1 MFKQSKGLRKQ
12 VTGRFLSFLLALTVV
27 IMPLST
33 SLSTTAQAAAIT
45 GSDITLENAV
55 ISNANHDV
63 TLTFNVPVEGSQEVD
78 DWRSL
83 IEVKGSNDGAFN
95 SITNYGGDAWIS
107 DTGAVI
113 VSFYYSSLIGDS
125 NQIRVKAGALVGSLD
140 SNYTVTSDQVCGSIA
155 AQDLTVPNVV
165 STAISGDLKNVTLTL
180 DTTVQTATYSVT
192 SVTYNVDLYEYV
204 KIKTTYD
211 DSDYMRL
218 SNDDTISISGNQMV
232 IAFAAPLSGYKSIQ
246 VLNGAVKGANS
257 NVNDTM
263 YADLNTEVITYSD
276 YYLYNYNSDLG
287 ITFSQSVVNNMS
299 DDALKAAITISKDD
313 GAYTAL
319 GLNDKADVNKN
330 LQPFSINRIGNGSFN
345 LHFFT
350 PLAPGRYKVK
360 IAANALK
367 SSIGLVAGELTTESI
382 VARDITAPV
391 YQSSE
396 VSADHKVVTL
406 TFDKTL
412 VNNVTQSCPYYW
424 CIQSLS
430 DYIYIEKSEN
440 GYFQQLRYIGGTV
453 ELLNNKMVVTLNTP
467 LTGTSNKIAINPGAL
482 RDELGN
488 VLNTGVVTK
497 FIDVATTAPPR
508 YLHSSIDNLNHDWT
522 LFFDKNVKINTASV
536 DDLKAA
542 IKLSI
547 HGVEKSIDSSTTV
560 TFIDNKLVLH
570 FAAPLVDNNIE
581 IHIAANVVTDTFN
594 SNALTDPIKTE
605 QLTPHNMYPPE
616 FSEAYLITS
625 HTVELYFY
633 SNNETDLVDNTV
645 DTAGSHLKEYVT
657 YSTDKG
663 ATFLP
668 LQPDDEVTISNGSLY
683 VYFDH
688 IIQGNLQ
695 IKIAGNTL
703 KETYGNVLTT
713 SVITG
718 DIDTKYTNY
727 APRLKGSF
735 FSDVPSVL
743 TFEDNAIWRSKIQKV
758 VLSENAS
765 NWSERILSP
774 DQYTISAGKLT
785 ILPGVLEQEVY
796 YRVIVY
802 ADGFNNR
809 YTDYMTAIRS
819 QDSYYITP
827 VKMEIAN
834 GITAKVRIAENQSN
848 GHLHVIFQLM
858 NDQLPVSIVA
868 AESDYFQSGTFTAN
882 FNVADAATNP
892 KYKVRAFIVSEYS
905 NSPLSV
911 GVNLATSITDSEYDV
926 MQYQNEND

>member
-12 VTGRFLSFLLALTVV
+12 VTGRLLSFLLALTVV

-95 SITNYGGDAWIS
+95 SITNHGGDAWIS
-107 DTGAVI
+107 NTGAVI
-113 VSFYYSSLIGDS
+113 VHFNSSLIGNS

-140 SNYTVTSDQVCGSIA
+140 SSYTVTSDQVSGLIA
-155 AQDLTVPNVV
+155 AQDVTVPHLDN
-165 STAISGDLKNVTLTL
+165 TAISSDLKNVTLTFN
-180 DTTVQTATYSVT
+180 TTVQTATYSVT
-192 SVTYNVDLYEYV
+192 SVTYNVDLYDFV
-204 KIKTTYD
+204 KIKTMYD
-211 DSDYMRL
+211 DSDFIRL
-218 SNDDTISISGNQMV
+218 SNDDTISVSGNQMV

-276 YYLYNYNSDLG
+276 HYLYNYNSDLG
-287 ITFSQSVVNNMS
+287 ITFSQGVVNNMS

-330 LQPFSINRIGNGSFN
+330 SQPFSINRIGNGSFN

-350 PLAPGRYKVK
+350 PLAPGSYKVK

-367 SSIGLVAGELTTESI
+367 SSIGLVAGELTTASI

-412 VNNVTQSCPYYW
+412 VNNVTQSCPFYY

-430 DYIYIEKSEN
+430 DYIYIEKSEY
-440 GYFQQLRYIGGTV
+440 GYFEQLRYIGGTV
-453 ELLNNKMVVTLNTP
+453 ELLNNKMKVTLNSP
-467 LTGTSNKIAINPGAL
+467 LTGTNNKIAIRSGAL
-482 RDELGN
+482 KDESGN

-497 FIDVATTAPPR
+497 FIDVATIAPPR

-522 LFFDKNVKINTASV
+522 LFFDKNVKNNTASV

-542 IKLSI
+542 IKLTI
-547 HGVEKSIDSSTTV
+547 NGVERSIESSTTI

-581 IHIAANVVTDTFN
+581 MHIAANVVANTVN
-594 SNALTDPIKTE
+594 SNALTDPITTE

-645 DTAGSHLKEYVT
+645 DTAGSHLKEFVT

-668 LQPDDEVTISNGSLY
+668 LQPGDGVTITNGSLY
-683 VYFDH
+683 VYFH
-688 IIQGNLQ
+688 QIIQGNLQ
-695 IKIAGNTL
+695 IKIAGNAL

-718 DIDTKYTNY
+718 DIDTNYTNY
-727 APRLKGSF
+727 APLLTGSF
-735 FSDVPSVL
+735 FSNVPSVL
-743 TFEDNAIWRSKIQKV
+743 TFEENAIWRSKVQKV
-758 VLSENAS
+758 VLSEDAPNAG
-765 NWSERILSP
+765 WSDRILSP

-785 ILPGVLEQEVY
+785 ILPGVLEQEVN

-809 YTDYMTAIRS
+809 YTDNMKAIRS

-834 GITAKVRIAENQSN
+834 GITAKVRIMDNQSK

-858 NDQLPVSIVA
+858 NGQLPVSIVA

-882 FNVADAATNP
+882 FNVADAITNP
-892 KYKVRAFIVSEYS
+892 NYKVRAFVVSEYS

-911 GVNLATSITDSEYDV
+911 GVNLARSITDAEYDV
-926 MQYQNEND
+926 IQYQRD

>member
-12 VTGRFLSFLLALTVV
+12 VTGRLLSFLLALTVV

-45 GSDITLENAV
+45 GSAITLENAA

-95 SITNYGGDAWIS
+95 SITNHGGDAWIS

-113 VSFYYSSLIGDS
+113 VSFYSSLLGDS

-140 SNYTVTSDQVCGSIA
+140 SNYTVTSDQVSGSIA
-155 AQDLTVPNVV
+155 AQDLTVPNIV

-192 SVTYNVDLYEYV
+192 SVTYNVDLYDFV
-204 KIKTTYD
+204 KIKTMYD
-211 DSDYMRL
+211 DSDFIRL
-218 SNDDTISISGNQMV
+218 SNDDTISVSGNQMV
-232 IAFAAPLSGYKSIQ
+232 IAFAAPLIGYKSIQ
-246 VLNGAVKGANS
+246 ILNGAVKGANS

-276 YYLYNYNSDLG
+276 HYLYNYNSDLG
-287 ITFSQSVVNNMS
+287 ITFSQGVVNNMS

-350 PLAPGRYKVK
+350 PLAPGSYKVK

-367 SSIGLVAGELTTESI
+367 SSIGLVAGELTTASI

-412 VNNVTQSCPYYW
+412 VTVTQSCPW
-424 CIQSLS
+424 CGIQSLS
-430 DYIYIEKSEN
+430 DYISILKSEN

-453 ELLNNKMVVTLNTP
+453 ELLNNKMIVTLNSP
-467 LTGTSNKIAINPGAL
+467 LTGTNNKIAIRSGAL
-482 RDELGN
+482 KDESGN
-488 VLNTGVVTK
+488 VLYTGVVTK

-522 LFFDKNVKINTASV
+522 LFFDKNVKNNTASV

-542 IKLSI
+542 IKLTI
-547 HGVEKSIDSSTTV
+547 NGVERSIESSTTI

-581 IHIAANVVTDTFN
+581 IHIAANVVANTFN
-594 SNALTDPIKTE
+594 SNALTDPIITE

-668 LQPDDEVTISNGSLY
+668 LQPGDGVTITNGSLY
-683 VYFDH
+683 VYFYNV
-688 IIQGNLQ
+688 IQGNLQ
-695 IKIAGNTL
+695 IKIAGNAL

-718 DIDTKYTNY
+718 DIDTNYTNY
-727 APRLKGSF
+727 APLLTGSF
-735 FSDVPSVL
+735 FSNVPSVL
-743 TFEDNAIWRSKIQKV
+743 TFEENAIWRSKVQKV
-758 VLSENAS
+758 VLSEDAPS
-765 NWSERILSP
+765 QSDRILSP

-785 ILPGVLEQEVY
+785 ILPGIFEQEVN

-809 YTDYMTAIRS
+809 YTDNMKAIRS

-834 GITAKVRIAENQSN
+834 GITAKVRIMDNQSN

-858 NDQLPVSIVA
+858 NGQLPVSIVA

-882 FNVADAATNP
+882 FNVADATTNP
-892 KYKVRAFIVSEYS
+892 NYKVRAFVVSEYS

-911 GVNLATSITDSEYDV
+911 GVNLARSITDTEYDV
-926 MQYQNEND
+926 IQYQRD

>member
-1 MFKQSKGLRKQ
+1 MFKKNKGFRKK
-12 VTGRFLSFLLALTVV
+12 VTGRFLSFLLALTVI

-33 SLSTTAQAAAIT
+33 SFSTTAQAAAIT
-45 GSDITLENAV
+45 GSAITLENAA

-63 TLTFNVPVEGSQEVD
+63 TLTFNVRVQGSQEVE

-107 DTGAVI
+107 DTGAV
-113 VSFYYSSLIGDS
+113 VVHFNYSSLIGNS

-140 SNYTVTSDQVCGSIA
+140 SNYTVTSDQVSVLIA
-155 AQDLTVPNVV
+155 AQDVTVPHLD
-165 STAISGDLKNVTLTL
+165 STAISSDLKNVTLTFN
-180 DTTVQTATYSVT
+180 TTVQTATYSVT
-192 SVTYNVDLYEYV
+192 SVTYNVDLYDFV
-204 KIKTTYD
+204 KIKTMYD
-211 DSDYMRL
+211 DSDYIRL
-218 SNDDTISISGNQMV
+218 SNDNTISVNGNKMV

-263 YADLNTEVITYSD
+263 YADLNTEVITYSNHN
-276 YYLYNYNSDLG
+276 LYNYNSDLG
-287 ITFSQSVVNNMS
+287 ITFSQGVVNNMS

-350 PLAPGRYKVK
+350 PLAPGSYKVK

-367 SSIGLVAGELTTESI
+367 SSIGLVAGELTTASI

-412 VNNVTQSCPYYW
+412 VNVTQSCPW
-424 CIQSLS
+424 CGIQSLS
-430 DYIYIEKSEN
+430 DNIYIEKSEN

-453 ELLNNKMVVTLNTP
+453 ELLNNKMIVTLNSP
-467 LTGTSNKIAINPGAL
+467 LTGTNNKIAIRSGAL
-482 RDELGN
+482 KDESGN

-497 FIDVATTAPPR
+497 FIDVATIAPPR

-547 HGVEKSIDSSTTV
+547 HGVEKSIESSTTV
-560 TFIDNKLVLH
+560 TFIDNKVVLH

-581 IHIAANVVTDTFN
+581 IHIEANVVADTHN
-594 SNALTDPIKTE
+594 NALTDPITTE

-616 FSEAYLITS
+616 FSRAYLITS

-633 SNNETDLVDNTV
+633 SNNETDMVDNTV

-668 LQPDDEVTISNGSLY
+668 LQPGDGVTITNGSLY
-683 VYFDH
+683 VYFH
-688 IIQGNLQ
+688 NVIQGNLQ
-695 IKIAGNTL
+695 IKIAGNAL

-718 DIDTKYTNY
+718 DIDTNYT
-727 APRLKGSF
+727 PRLTGSF
-735 FSDVPSVL
+735 FSNVPSVL

-758 VLSENAS
+758 VLSEAAY

-774 DQYTISAGKLT
+774 DQYTITAGKLT
-785 ILPGVLEQEVY
+785 ILPGVLEQEVN
-796 YRVIVY
+796 YRVIIY
-802 ADGFNNR
+802 ADGFNDR
-809 YTDYMTAIRS
+809 YTDNMKAIRS

-834 GITAKVRIAENQSN
+834 GITAKMRIAQNQSN

-858 NDQLPVSIVA
+858 NGQLPVSIVA

-882 FNVADAATNP
+882 FNVADATTNP
-892 KYKVRAFIVSEYS
+892 NYKVRAFVVSEYS
-905 NSPLSV
+905 NSQLSV
-911 GVNLATSITDSEYDV
+911 GVNLATSITDAEYDV
-926 MQYQNEND
+926 IQYQND